1 MSALIPAL
9 AGALAVA
16 GIIAICLG
24 LRPRPP
30 APAVPGPKRTSALAV
45 ALASSTPATRALAV
59 AGVAAGA
66 LVAITT
72 GWLVAAVIIP
82 AAALGLPV
90 LLSAPPS
97 ATRIDKLEALEEWT
111 RSLSAVLTV
120 GVGLE
125 QALIATLRS
134 TPPAIRVEVSAL
146 AARLRSRTPT
156 RVALRAFADDLDDAT
171 GDLVA
176 ANLLLGVSRRGP
188 GLASVLDALS
198 ESVATDVRARRA
210 VEADRAKPR
219 TTARAVSAITLLA
232 LALLALSGSYI
243 APYSTP
249 VGQVVLIMLL
259 AAFAGAL
266 IWMRRMAT
274 GAPPPRFIGATL
286 AEVRR

>member
-16 GIIAICLG
+16 GIIAIYLG
-24 LRPRPP
+24 LRERPP
-30 APAVPGPKRTSALAV
+30 APPASGPKRIPALAC
-45 ALASSTPATRALAV
+45 ALASTTAATRTLAV

-66 LVAITT
+66 LVTITT
-72 GWLVAAVIIP
+72 GWLVAALIIP

-176 ANLLLGVSRRGP
+176 ANLLLGVSRRGS

-219 TTARAVSAITLLA
+219 TTARAVSAITLVA
-232 LALLALSGSYI
+232 LALLALSGSYV

-249 VGQVVLIMLL
+249 LGQVVLIMLL

-266 IWMRRMAT
+266 IWMRKMAT

-286 AEVRR
+286 AGARR

>member
-16 GIIAICLG
+16 GIITIYLG
-24 LRPRPP
+24 LRERPP
-30 APAVPGPKRTSALAV
+30 APPASGPKRIPALAG
-45 ALASSTPATRALAV
+45 ALASTTAATRALAV
-59 AGVAAGA
+59 VGVAAGA

-72 GWLVAAVIIP
+72 GWLVAAAIIP

-176 ANLLLGVSRRGP
+176 ANLLLGVSRRGS

-219 TTARAVSAITLLA
+219 TTARAVSAITLAA
-232 LALLALSGSYI
+232 LALLGLSGSYV

-249 VGQVVLIMLL
+249 LGQVVLIMLL

>member
-16 GIIAICLG
+16 GIITIYLG

-30 APAVPGPKRTSALAV
+30 APPPTGPARTPALAG
-45 ALASSTPATRALAV
+45 ALARTTPATRALAV
-59 AGVAAGA
+59 AGVTAGA

-72 GWLVAAVIIP
+72 GWLVAALIIP

-134 TPPAIRVEVSAL
+134 TPPAIRTEVSAL

-156 RVALRAFADDLDDAT
+156 AVALRAFADDLDDAT

-176 ANLLLGVSRRGP
+176 ANLLLGVSRRGS

-232 LALLALSGSYI
+232 LALLGLSGSYV

-249 VGQVVLIMLL
+249 IGQVVLIMLL

-286 AEVRR
+286 TGARR

>member
-1 MSALIPAL
+1 MSALIPAA
-9 AGALAVA
+9 AGAAVVA
-16 GIIAICLG
+16 GLIAIYLG
-24 LRPRPP
+24 LRPATP
-30 APAVPGPKRTSALAV
+30 APPRQGPVRTPAALAALRSTTTTTRTLAALGLIAGLAV
-45 ALASSTPATRALAV
+45 AAS
-59 AGVAAGA
+59 
-66 LVAITT
+66 T

-82 AAALGLPV
+82 VAAVGLPAV
-90 LLSAPPS
+90 LSAPPAS
-97 ATRIDKLEALEEWT
+97 TRIDKLEALEEWT

-125 QALIATLRS
+125 QALAATLRS
-134 TPPAIRVEVSAL
+134 TPPAIHDEVSAL

-156 RVALRAFADDLDDAT
+156 SVALRAFADDIDDAT

-176 ANLLLGVSRRGP
+176 SNLLLGVSRRGS

-219 TTARAVSAITLLA
+219 TTARAVSAITVAA
-232 LALLALSGSYI
+232 LGLLALSGSYV

-249 VGQVVLIMLL
+249 LGQVVLIVLL

-266 IWMRRMAT
+266 IWMRTMAT
-274 GAPPPRFIGATL
+274 GAPPPRFIGTNLPGA
-286 AEVRR
+286 RR

>member
-16 GIIAICLG
+16 GIIAIYLG

-30 APAVPGPKRTSALAV
+30 APPPSGPARTPVLAGALAR
-45 ALASSTPATRALAV
+45 ATPATRALAV

-72 GWLVAAVIIP
+72 GWLVAAAIIP

-97 ATRIDKLEALEEWT
+97 ATRIDKLQALEEWT

-134 TPPAIRVEVSAL
+134 TPPAIRTEVSAL

-156 RVALRAFADDLDDAT
+156 AVALRAFADDLDDAT

-219 TTARAVSAITLLA
+219 TTARAVSAITLAA
-232 LALLALSGSYI
+232 LALLALSGSYV

-249 VGQVVLIMLL
+249 IGQVVLIMLL

-286 AEVRR
+286 TGARR